1 VTSLAAMP
9 LAAVHPGAVAWAL
22 LGPLVLLGIA
32 PLLDGVARQ
41 VRARLETRAG
51 PPLWQGYLD
60 LAKLAGKR
68 EVSAGTG
75 RLADVMP
82 YVALAA
88 AVTAG
93 LLLPVGKLAPL
104 GFAGDGIVFL
114 YLLALSSVALAVAG
128 SASASP
134 FAFLGASR
142 EMMLLFFVEPV
153 VAGALFV
160 VGLKAGS
167 FRLLEAALWQGHHGP
182 GISGALAG
190 IGLLLALLGYMGR
203 LPFDI
208 PEAEQELMGGATIEF
223 GGRRLALLRW
233 TLFVRWLVVAWLVA
247 EVFAPTPLP
256 AVPAVLVATLK
267 TLVVFVIAA
276 AASALFARLRV
287 DHARA
292 FLTPVG
298 LLMVF
303 AVVFAL
309 IGA

>member
-1 VTSLAAMP
+1 VNP
-9 LAAVHPGAVAWAL
+9 VPAAVLWGLA
-22 LGPLVLLGIA
+22 GPLVLLGVS
-32 PLLDGVARQ
+32 PLLDGIARQ

-60 LAKLAGKR
+60 LAKLVGKR

-75 RLADVMP
+75 RLAAVMP
-82 YVALAA
+82 YVALAS

-93 LLLPVGKLAPL
+93 LLLPVGGLAPL
-104 GFAGDGIVFL
+104 GLAGDGLVFL

-128 SASASP
+128 SASSSP

-142 EMMLLFFVEPV
+142 ELMLLFFVEPV

-160 VGLKAGS
+160 VGLRAGS
-167 FRLLEAALWQGHHGP
+167 FRLADAAAWQAAHGP
-182 GISGALAG
+182 GVSGVLAG
-190 IGLLLALLGYMGR
+190 VGLLLALLGYMGR
-203 LPFDI
+203 LPFDL
-208 PEAEQELMGGATIEF
+208 PEAEQELMGGTTIEF

-233 TLFVRWLVVAWLVA
+233 TMFVRWLVVAWLVA

-256 AVPAVLVATLK
+256 AAAAVVLAPVK
-267 TLVVFVIAA
+267 ILVVFGVAA
-276 AASALFARLRV
+276 LASALFARLRV

-292 FLTPVG
+292 FLTPVA

-303 AVVFAL
+303 AVGLAL